1 MKRDYKKLDRM
12 YESHDAGSIQ
22 IPQEVLSMT
31 VGDMLKKLEETDT
44 METSNYETIED
55 AILSCLDCLVPG
67 GYAQTDPY
75 AATGS
80 VEDAGSDYE
89 TPENPSTPEEMVS
102 FGDMDQG
109 LEGQERGSLDDWTF

>member
-1 MKRDYKKLDRM
+1 MKRDYRKLDRM
-12 YESHDAGSIQ
+12 YESHDAGAIQ

-44 METSNYETIED
+44 VETSNYETIED

-75 AATGS
+75 AAIGS
-80 VEDAGSDYE
+80 VEGASSEYE
-89 TPENPSTPEEMVS
+89 TPENPSNPEEMVS
-102 FGDMDQG
+102 FGDMNQS
-109 LEGQERGSLDDWTF
+109 LEGQDRTSLDDWSF